1 MEMWKMVNDI
11 DRRDIYDDVV
21 VQLAKKEKVTRHYV
35 YVLSDVIFTA
45 ISCRRALRVCV

>member
-21 VQLAKKEKVTRHYV
+21 VQLAKKEKVT
-35 YVLSDVIFTA
+35 F
-45 ISCRRALRVCV
+45 RVASSMC